1 MQTQMSPVLRST
13 NGQAIP
19 LVGMDIEAKIE
30 GLMTSVNLE
39 QRYTNNEKINI
50 EAVYTFP
57 LPIDAVLTS
66 LVVKIDQR
74 ILRATI
80 LEKKTA
86 EVRYEEA
93 MTDGNTAV
101 MLEKLAS
108 GLYTM
113 NVGNLM
119 AGETIAIQMQYAF
132 TQRWQGNQLRLFIP
146 TTLAPRYGSDPF
158 APHQMPE
165 NDFLVEHACD
175 FKVQIIGALAKAK
188 IASPSHRISVQND
201 KDCTWISLQ
210 DKSTLMDK
218 DFIINIES
226 ELDHN
231 HGLFSRDREGFC
243 ALASFHPTFAAQFA
257 AQPKNLKIVV
267 DCSGSMGGQS
277 IEQARN
283 ALSTIV
289 QSLGKGDFFNIVLFG
304 SDHHCMFEKM
314 MPATEKNIATA
325 LEQITSIDANL
336 GGTEIGSALA
346 ATYQLQSEV
355 KQDCDILLIT
365 DGEVW
370 DVDNIIAQSK
380 KSGHRI
386 FTVGVGDSVSENFVR
401 NLAEKT
407 GGAAELVSP
416 NENMADRIVRHFKR
430 MRAPSATKVEMQW
443 SDKPVRQLDIGAVYD
458 GDTINVWAWFDKQPD
473 EKATLVLHMPDGSL
487 LKQEL
492 VLQRS
497 MDNPDESLTLVSRL
511 AAAARIHLSENKDE
525 IVTLACDF
533 QLMSEHT
540 NYLLVDVR
548 EEKAEDL
555 PELRKVP
562 HMLPESWAGIAASAP
577 ASLDVAAPMSAP
589 MRTRGSPM
597 LKKAEL
603 KKAAPADVTR
613 KESSKMS
620 IGMLMESEETASF
633 LCEQSPND
641 FAQNFANQFQPFD
654 AAKIN
659 IDLLRQYGL
668 QDNQAE
674 ILRNAVKL
682 GFSEQQVAV
691 VYLYLLYKLL
701 DKINLDRDFTRQL
714 TKAYKSIQLTPE
726 LEQFLQ
732 TAIDDLDR
740 QPVFV

>member
-1 MQTQMSPVLRST
+1 MQTQISPVLRST

-30 GLMTSVNLE
+30 GLMTAVNLE
-39 QRYTNNEKINI
+39 QRYTNSEKINI

-80 LEKKTA
+80 LEKKIA
-86 EVRYEEA
+86 EARYEEA
-93 MTDGNTAV
+93 ITDGNTVV

-108 GLYTM
+108 GMYTM

-119 AGETIAIQMQYAF
+119 AGETVAIQMQYAF

-146 TTLAPRYGSDPF
+146 TTLAPRYGNEPF

-165 NDFLVEHACD
+165 NDFLVEHACS

-188 IASPSHRISVQND
+188 IASPSHGISVQNEN
-201 KDCTWISLQ
+201 DCTWIRLQ
-210 DKSTLMDK
+210 DKNTLMDK

-243 ALASFHPTFAAQFA
+243 ALASFHPAFASKFS

-267 DCSGSMGGQS
+267 DCSGSMGGSS

-283 ALSTIV
+283 ALATIV

-314 MPATEKNIATA
+314 MPATEKNIALA
-325 LEQITSIDANL
+325 LDQIASIDANL
-336 GGTEIGSALA
+336 GGTEIGNALA
-346 ATYQLQSEV
+346 ATYQLRSEV

-370 DVDNIIAQSK
+370 DVDNIISQAK
-380 KSGHRI
+380 KSAHRI
-386 FTVGVGDSVSENFVR
+386 FTVGVGNAVSEDFVR

-430 MRAPSATKVEMQW
+430 MRAPSAKKVEMQW
-443 SDKPVRQLDIGAVYD
+443 SITPSRQLDIGPVYD
-458 GDTINVWAWFDKQPD
+458 GDTVNVWAWFDKQP
-473 EKATLVLHMPDGSL
+473 EENATLILHMPDGSL

-492 VLQRS
+492 ALHRTS
-497 MDNPDESLTLVSRL
+497 ESPEESLTLVSRL
-511 AAAARIHLSENKDE
+511 ATAARIHLSENKDE
-525 IVTLACDF
+525 IVSLACDY
-533 QLMSEHT
+533 QLMSQHT
-540 NYLLVDVR
+540 NYLLIDVR
-548 EEKAEDL
+548 EDKAEDL

-562 HMLPESWAGIAASAP
+562 HMLPEGFMGMSAPAAVAASAP
-577 ASLDVAAPMSAP
+577 ASDL
-589 MRTRGSPM
+589 MRTRGAPAPAPM

-603 KKAAPADVTR
+603 SRKIDKEFSKLSMDLLENTKSLPDEKAP
-613 KESSKMS
+613 KEFAEIFCETFKPFNSSKVS
-620 IGMLMESEETASF
+620 IAL
-633 LCEQSPND
+633 
-641 FAQNFANQFQPFD
+641 
-654 AAKIN
+654 
-659 IDLLRQYGL
+659 L
-668 QDNQAE
+668 QDHGLHSDQIAILHEAVNQ
-674 ILRNAVKL
+674 
-682 GFSEQQVAV
+682 GFTERQIAII
-691 VYLYLLYKLL
+691 YLHLLYQTM
-701 DKINLDRDFTRQL
+701 DKSTIDRNFMRAL
-714 TKAYKSIQLTPE
+714 TKAYKSIKTTVE
-726 LEQFLQ
+726 IEKFLQ
-732 TAIDDLDR
+732 AAIDDVDKK
-740 QPVFV
+740 PVFV

>member
-19 LVGMDIEAKIE
+19 LVGMDIEVKIE

-39 QRYTNNEKINI
+39 QRYSNNEKINI

-66 LVVKIDQR
+66 LIVKIDQR
-74 ILRATI
+74 ILSATI

-86 EVRYEEA
+86 EARYEEA
-93 MTDGNTAV
+93 ITDGNTVV

-146 TTLAPRYGSDPF
+146 TTLAPRYGNDPF

-165 NDFLVEHACD
+165 NDFLVEHAYS

-201 KDCTWISLQ
+201 KDCTWINLQ

-231 HGLFSRDREGFC
+231 QGLFSRDREAFC

-283 ALSTIV
+283 ALATIV
-289 QSLGKGDFFNIVLFG
+289 RSLSKGDFFNIVLFG

-314 MPATEKNIATA
+314 MPATEKNITVA
-325 LEQITSIDANL
+325 LEQIKNIDANL
-336 GGTEIGSALA
+336 GGTEIGNALA
-346 ATYQLQSEV
+346 ATYQLRSEV

-370 DVDNIIAQSK
+370 DVDNIIAQAK

-430 MRAPSATKVEMQW
+430 MRAPSAKKVEMQW
-443 SDKPVRQLDIGAVYD
+443 SNKPVRQLDIGAVYD
-458 GDTINVWAWFDKQPD
+458 GDTINIWAWFDKQPD

-497 MDNPDESLTLVSRL
+497 MDNPDEPLTLVSRL

-525 IVTLACDF
+525 IVTLACDY
-533 QLMSEHT
+533 QLMSQHT

-548 EEKAEDL
+548 EHKADDL

-562 HMLPESWAGIAASAP
+562 HMLPEGWAGLAASAAP
-577 ASLDVAAPMSAP
+577 VAAAPMRSRGVPAP
-589 MRTRGSPM
+589 QPM
-597 LKKAEL
+597 LKKGALGRMIEKEFNKLSMDLLEISKSAPEEKDPKTFAE
-603 KKAAPADVTR
+603 
-613 KESSKMS
+613 M
-620 IGMLMESEETASF
+620 
-633 LCEQSPND
+633 
-641 FAQNFANQFQPFD
+641 FANQFKPFNSS
-654 AAKIN
+654 KVN
-659 IDLLRQYGL
+659 IKLLQDYGL
-668 QDNQAE
+668 HGDQISLLHE
-674 ILRNAVKL
+674 AVNH
-682 GFSEQQVAV
+682 GFTERQIAII
-691 VYLYLLYKLL
+691 YLYLLYQTL
-701 DKINLDRDFTRQL
+701 DKSTIDRNFMRAL
-714 TKAYKSIQLTPE
+714 AKAYKSIKTTIE
-726 LEQFLQ
+726 IEKFLQ
-732 TAIDDLDR
+732 AAIDDMDKHS
-740 QPVFV
+740 VIV

>member
-30 GLMTSVNLE
+30 GLMTSVNIE
-39 QRYTNNEKINI
+39 QRYSNNEKINI

-86 EVRYEEA
+86 EARYEEA
-93 MTDGNTAV
+93 ITDGNTAV

-119 AGETIAIQMQYAF
+119 PGETIAIQMQYAF

-146 TTLAPRYGSDPF
+146 TTLAPRYGNDPF
-158 APHQMPE
+158 AAHQMPE
-165 NDFLVEHACD
+165 NDFLVEHACS

-201 KDCTWISLQ
+201 KDCTWINLQ

-218 DFIINIES
+218 DFILNIES

-283 ALSTIV
+283 ALSKIV

-304 SDHHCMFEKM
+304 SDHHCMFERM
-314 MPATEKNIATA
+314 IPATEKNIATA
-325 LEQITSIDANL
+325 LEQITNIDANL
-336 GGTEIGSALA
+336 GGTEIGNALA
-346 ATYQLQSEV
+346 ATYQLRSEV

-370 DVDNIIAQSK
+370 DVDNIIAQAK

-430 MRAPSATKVEMQW
+430 MRAPSAKKVEMQW
-443 SDKPVRQLDIGAVYD
+443 SNTPVRQLDIGAVYD
-458 GDTINVWAWFDKQPD
+458 GDTINIWAWFDKQPD

-511 AAAARIHLSENKDE
+511 ASAARIHLSENKDE
-525 IVTLACDF
+525 VVTLACDY
-533 QLMSEHT
+533 QLMSLHT

-562 HMLPESWAGIAASAP
+562 HMLPESTTDWMCGSAP
-577 ASLDVAAPMSAP
+577 AVASAP
-589 MRTRGSPM
+589 MRARGAPAPTPM
-597 LKKAEL
+597 LKKAALGRMIQKEFNKL
-603 KKAAPADVTR
+603 SMDLLEISKSAPEEKDPKTFAEIFAN
-613 KESSKMS
+613 KFKPFNSSKVNIS
-620 IGMLMESEETASF
+620 LLQEHGLHSDQIGILHEAISQGFTE
-633 LCEQSPND
+633 
-641 FAQNFANQFQPFD
+641 
-654 AAKIN
+654 
-659 IDLLRQYGL
+659 RQI
-668 QDNQAE
+668 A
-674 ILRNAVKL
+674 II
-682 GFSEQQVAV
+682 
-691 VYLYLLYKLL
+691 YLYLLYQIV
-701 DKINLDRDFTRQL
+701 DKSTVDRNFMRAL
-714 TKAYKSIQLTPE
+714 TKAYKTVKTTVEIE
-726 LEQFLQ
+726 NFLLA
-732 TAIDDLDR
+732 AIGDMDKKAA
-740 QPVFV
+740 FS

>member
-1 MQTQMSPVLRST
+1 MQTQISPVLSST
-13 NGQAIP
+13 NGQVIP

-39 QRYTNNEKINI
+39 QRYTNSEKINI

-74 ILRATI
+74 ILRASI

-86 EVRYEEA
+86 EARYEEA
-93 MTDGNTAV
+93 ITDGNTVV

-146 TTLAPRYGSDPF
+146 TTLAPRYGNDPF
-158 APHQMPE
+158 AAHQMPE
-165 NDFLVEHACD
+165 NDFLVEHACS
-175 FKVQIIGALAKAK
+175 FKVQIIGALTKAK

-201 KDCTWISLQ
+201 KDCTWINLQ

-218 DFIINIES
+218 DFILNIES

-243 ALASFHPTFAAQFA
+243 ALASFHPAFATKYS
-257 AQPKNLKIVV
+257 AQPKNFKILV

-283 ALSTIV
+283 ALATIV
-289 QSLGKGDFFNIVLFG
+289 QSFGTGDFFNIVLFG
-304 SDHHCMFEKM
+304 SDHQAMFEKM

-336 GGTEIGSALA
+336 GGTEIGHALA
-346 ATYQLQSEV
+346 ATYQLRSEV

-370 DVDNIIAQSK
+370 DVDNIIAQAK
-380 KSGHRI
+380 KSAHRI
-386 FTVGVGDSVSENFVR
+386 FTVGVGNAVSENFVR

-443 SDKPVRQLDIGAVYD
+443 SHKPSRQLDINAVYD
-458 GDTINVWAWFDKQPD
+458 GDTVNVWAWFDKQPD
-473 EKATLVLHMPDGSL
+473 EKATLVLHMPDGSQ

-492 VLQRS
+492 ILQRTS
-497 MDNPDESLTLVSRL
+497 DNPDESLTLVSRL

-525 IVTLACDF
+525 IVKLACDY
-533 QLMSEHT
+533 QLMSQHT

-548 EEKAEDL
+548 EQKAEDL

-562 HMLPESWAGIAASAP
+562 HMLPEGWGGMAAASAAP
-577 ASLDVAAPMSAP
+577 LAAAPMRSRGAP
-589 MRTRGSPM
+589 APQPM
-597 LKKAEL
+597 LKKGALGRMIEKEFNKL
-603 KKAAPADVTR
+603 SMDLLEISKAAP
-613 KESSKMS
+613 
-620 IGMLMESEETASF
+620 EEKDPKT
-633 LCEQSPND
+633 
-641 FAQNFANQFQPFD
+641 FAEMFANQFKPFNSS
-654 AAKIN
+654 KVN
-659 IDLLRQYGL
+659 IKLLQDYGL
-668 QDNQAE
+668 HGDQISLLHE
-674 ILRNAVKL
+674 AVNH
-682 GFSEQQVAV
+682 GFTERQIAII
-691 VYLYLLYKLL
+691 YLYLLYQTM
-701 DKINLDRDFTRQL
+701 DKSIIDRNFIRAL
-714 TKAYKSIQLTPE
+714 AKAYKSIKTTVE
-726 LEQFLQ
+726 IEKFLQ
-732 TAIDDLDR
+732 AAIDDMDK
-740 QPVFV
+740 QSVIV

>member
-39 QRYTNNEKINI
+39 QRYSNNEKNNI

-66 LVVKIDQR
+66 LIVKIDQR

-86 EVRYEEA
+86 EARYEEA
-93 MTDGNTAV
+93 ITDGNTAV
-101 MLEKLAS
+101 MLEKLTS

-119 AGETIAIQMQYAF
+119 AGETISIQMQYAF

-146 TTLAPRYGSDPF
+146 TTLAPRYGNDPF

-165 NDFLVEHACD
+165 NDFLVEHACN
-175 FKVQIIGALAKAK
+175 FKVQIIGALSKAK

-201 KDCTWISLQ
+201 KDCSWITLQ
-210 DKSTLMDK
+210 DKSALMDK
-218 DFIINIES
+218 DFIVTIES

-231 HGLFSRDREGFC
+231 HGLFSRDRESFC
-243 ALASFHPTFAAQFA
+243 ALASFHPVFASQFA
-257 AQPKNLKIVV
+257 AQPKNVKILV
-267 DCSGSMGGQS
+267 DCSGSMGGSS

-283 ALSTIV
+283 ALATIV
-289 QSLGKGDFFNIVLFG
+289 QSLGKGDFFNLVLFG
-304 SDHHCMFEKM
+304 SDHHYMFEKM
-314 MPATEKNIATA
+314 MPATDKNIAAA
-325 LEQITSIDANL
+325 LEQISKIDANM
-336 GGTEIGSALA
+336 GGTEIGNALS
-346 ATYQLQSEV
+346 ATYKLRSEV

-370 DVDNIIAQSK
+370 DVDNIIAEAK
-380 KSGHRI
+380 KSNHRI

-430 MRAPSATKVEMQW
+430 MRAPSAKKVEMQW
-443 SDKPVRQLDIGAVYD
+443 SHKPTRQLDIGAVYD
-458 GDTINVWAWFDKQPD
+458 GDTINIWAWFEKQPN
-473 EKATLVLHMPDGSL
+473 EKATLVLHMPDGSV

-492 VLQRS
+492 ELHRS
-497 MDNPDESLTLVSRL
+497 MDNPDESMTLVSRL
-511 AAAARIHLSENKDE
+511 AAAARIHVSEDKDE
-525 IVTLACDF
+525 IVELACDY
-533 QLMSEHT
+533 QLMSLHT

-548 EEKAEDL
+548 EEKADEL

-562 HMLPESWAGIAASAP
+562 HMLPEGWAGMAAP
-577 ASLDVAAPMSAP
+577 ASVPMLCAAAPL
-589 MRTRGSPM
+589 RTRSSPM
-597 LKKAEL
+597 LKRS
-603 KKAAPADVTR
+603 APGNLMR
-613 KESSKMS
+613 KEYSKMS
-620 IGMLMESEETASF
+620 LDMVMESEETVSS
-633 LCEQSPND
+633 LCEQSPD
-641 FAQNFANQFQPFD
+641 IFAQHFANQFQPFD
-654 AAKIN
+654 AAKIT
-659 IDLLRQYGL
+659 IDLLLQYGL
-668 QDNQAE
+668 QGDQAE

-682 GFSEQQVAV
+682 GLDEQQVAV
-691 VYLYLLYKLL
+691 VYLYLLYKRL
-701 DKINLDRDFTRQL
+701 DKINVDRNFMRAL
-714 TKAYKSIQLTPE
+714 TKAYKSIQSAPE
-726 LEQFLQ
+726 LEQMLQ
-732 TAIDDLDR
+732 AAIDDRDK